1 MSRKRIVCALLLL
14 ALVLTGCAKSQEE
27 KWELRLFYPAP
38 EYEAGGD
45 VLHSQAVD
53 WSQQEGKEAAEQVRQ
68 VVSLLLNKDGSM
80 DFPSP
85 LPQGTELLRC
95 SVSGGIATLDFSAAY
110 RRLSGFDLT
119 VANYCITLSASQIP
133 SVRWIQ
139 LLVEG
144 QPLPTRESEYLT
156 TGDVL
161 LTSSEDVVK
170 AVPVTLYFPDAEGTL
185 QPERRELL
193 IYEGEN
199 RPLRVTEALLEGSQ
213 EETLQK
219 LLPEGVEVAGAWMD
233 GDICCLNF
241 SFASYRKLCEAEVD
255 QALVVRGLV
264 QSLCSLS
271 EVQRVQFLV
280 DGAYRN
286 MLGTVNIYL
295 PLSP

>member
-1 MSRKRIVCALLLL
+1 M
-14 ALVLTGCAKSQEE
+14 
-27 KWELRLFYPAP
+27 
-38 EYEAGGD
+38 
-45 VLHSQAVD
+45 
-53 WSQQEGKEAAEQVRQ
+53 
-68 VVSLLLNKDGSM
+68 SLLLNKDGSM

-85 LPQGTELLRC
+85 LPQGTELLNC

-170 AVPVTLYFPDAEGTL
+170 AVPVTLYFPDAEGVL

-255 QALVVRGLV
+255 QALVARGLV

-280 DGAYRN
+280 DGTYKN

>member
-1 MSRKRIVCALLLL
+1 MSKKRMVCALLVL
-14 ALVLTGCAKSQEE
+14 ALVLTGCAKSQDE

-53 WSQQEGKEAAEQVRQ
+53 WSQQEGREAAEQVKQ

-80 DFPSP
+80 DFASP

-95 SVSGGIATLDFSAAY
+95 SVSGGVATLDFSAAY
-110 RRLSGFDLT
+110 HRLSGFDLT

-144 QPLPTRESEYLT
+144 QPLPTRGSEYLT

-170 AVPVTLYFPDAEGTL
+170 TVPVTLYFPDAEGVL
-185 QPERRELL
+185 RLERRELL

-199 RPLRVTEALLEGSQ
+199 RPLRVIEALMEGSQ

-219 LLPEGVEVAGAWMD
+219 LLPEGVEAAGAWMD
-233 GDICCLNF
+233 GDVCCLNF
-241 SFASYRKLCEAEVD
+241 SFTSYRKLCEAEVD
-255 QALVVRGLV
+255 QELVVRGLV
-264 QSLCSLS
+264 QSLCSLN
-271 EVQRVQFLV
+271 EVQSVQFLV

-286 MLGTVNIYL
+286 LLGKVNIYL

>member
-1 MSRKRIVCALLLL
+1 M
-14 ALVLTGCAKSQEE
+14 
-27 KWELRLFYPAP
+27 
-38 EYEAGGD
+38 
-45 VLHSQAVD
+45 
-53 WSQQEGKEAAEQVRQ
+53 
-68 VVSLLLNKDGSM
+68 
-80 DFPSP
+80 
-85 LPQGTELLRC
+85 
-95 SVSGGIATLDFSAAY
+95 SGGIATLDFSAAY

-119 VANYCITLSASQIP
+119 MANYCITLSASQIP

-170 AVPVTLYFPDAEGTL
+170 TVPVTLYFPDAEGVL

-213 EETLQK
+213 EEALQK

-271 EVQRVQFLV
+271 EVQRIQFLV

>member
-1 MSRKRIVCALLLL
+1 MRKKRMICALLM
-14 ALVLTGCAKSQEE
+14 LVFLLTGCVKSQEE

-170 AVPVTLYFPDAEGTL
+170 TVPVTLYFPDAEGVL

-213 EETLQK
+213 EEALQK

-255 QALVVRGLV
+255 QALVARGLV

>member
-1 MSRKRIVCALLLL
+1 MSRKRIVCALLMLVLL
-14 ALVLTGCAKSQEE
+14 LTGCVKSQEE

-170 AVPVTLYFPDAEGTL
+170 TVPVTLYFPDA
-185 QPERRELL
+185 
-193 IYEGEN
+193 
-199 RPLRVTEALLEGSQ
+199 
-213 EETLQK
+213 
-219 LLPEGVEVAGAWMD
+219 EGVEVAGAWMD

>member
-1 MSRKRIVCALLLL
+1 M
-14 ALVLTGCAKSQEE
+14 
-27 KWELRLFYPAP
+27 
-38 EYEAGGD
+38 
-45 VLHSQAVD
+45 
-53 WSQQEGKEAAEQVRQ
+53 
-68 VVSLLLNKDGSM
+68 SLLLNKDGSM

-144 QPLPTRESEYLT
+144 QPLPTRELEYLT

-170 AVPVTLYFPDAEGTL
+170 AVPVTLYFPDAEGVL

-199 RPLRVTEALLEGSQ
+199 RPLRVTEALLEGPQ

>member
-1 MSRKRIVCALLLL
+1 MRKKRMICALLMLVLL
-14 ALVLTGCAKSQEE
+14 LTGCVKSQEE

-53 WSQQEGKEAAEQVRQ
+53 WSQQEGKEAAEQVKQ

-170 AVPVTLYFPDAEGTL
+170 TVPVTLYFPDAEGVL

-213 EETLQK
+213 EEALQK

-255 QALVVRGLV
+255 QALVVCGLV

>member
-1 MSRKRIVCALLLL
+1 MRKKRMICALLMLV
-14 ALVLTGCAKSQEE
+14 LVLTGCAKSQEE

-170 AVPVTLYFPDAEGTL
+170 AVPVTLYFPDAEGAL

-255 QALVVRGLV
+255 QALVVHGLV

>member
-1 MSRKRIVCALLLL
+1 MRKKRMICALLMLVLL
-14 ALVLTGCAKSQEE
+14 LTGCAKSQEE

-80 DFPSP
+80 EFPSP

-170 AVPVTLYFPDAEGTL
+170 TVPVTLYFPDAEGVL

-213 EETLQK
+213 EEALQK

-255 QALVVRGLV
+255 QALVVCGLV

>member
-1 MSRKRIVCALLLL
+1 M
-14 ALVLTGCAKSQEE
+14 
-27 KWELRLFYPAP
+27 
-38 EYEAGGD
+38 
-45 VLHSQAVD
+45 
-53 WSQQEGKEAAEQVRQ
+53 
-68 VVSLLLNKDGSM
+68 
-80 DFPSP
+80 
-85 LPQGTELLRC
+85 
-95 SVSGGIATLDFSAAY
+95 
-110 RRLSGFDLT
+110 
-119 VANYCITLSASQIP
+119 
-133 SVRWIQ
+133 
-139 LLVEG
+139 
-144 QPLPTRESEYLT
+144 
-156 TGDVL
+156 
-161 LTSSEDVVK
+161 
-170 AVPVTLYFPDAEGTL
+170 AEGVR

-199 RPLRVTEALLEGSQ
+199 RPLRVTEALLEGPQ

>member
-1 MSRKRIVCALLLL
+1 MSRKRIVCALLIL
-14 ALVLTGCAKSQEE
+14 ALLLTGCAKSQEE

-53 WSQQEGKEAAEQVRQ
+53 WSQQEGKEAAEQVKQ

-110 RRLSGFDLT
+110 CRLSGFDLT

-161 LTSSEDVVK
+161 LTSS
-170 AVPVTLYFPDAEGTL
+170 
-185 QPERRELL
+185 
-193 IYEGEN
+193 
-199 RPLRVTEALLEGSQ
+199 
-213 EETLQK
+213 
-219 LLPEGVEVAGAWMD
+219 
-233 GDICCLNF
+233 
-241 SFASYRKLCEAEVD
+241 
-255 QALVVRGLV
+255 
-264 QSLCSLS
+264 
-271 EVQRVQFLV
+271 
-280 DGAYRN
+280 
-286 MLGTVNIYL
+286 
-295 PLSP
+295 

>member
-1 MSRKRIVCALLLL
+1 MRKKRMICALLMLVLL
-14 ALVLTGCAKSQEE
+14 LTGCVKSQEE

-170 AVPVTLYFPDAEGTL
+170 TVPVTLYFPDAEGVL

-213 EETLQK
+213 EEALQK

-255 QALVVRGLV
+255 QALVVCGLV